1 MHDLIKDN
9 KILKSYNFGTDTPPI
24 LDPKKGK
31 WVPRTTIDPEYD
43 SEKQKKTLVKTVN
56 EDSTVWEYIVS
67 DLTEEEFNQRQP
79 SEDQVDQEA
88 INKIA
93 RKQFETMVVSDEEI
107 NDYASLFP
115 AFKVGEIITQE
126 MMDAEPVRRQYKN
139 EVWEA
144 IQPHTTQLDWLPPDV
159 PALWGKVY
167 NPETIPLWVQPF
179 GAGDPNI
186 KHTGDKVQWPEG
198 TIWIS
203 TVDDNIWEPGVYGW
217 EEVL

>member
-9 KILKSYNFGTDTPPI
+9 KIVKSYNFGTDTPPI

-31 WVPRTTIDPEYD
+31 WVPRTTIDPEHD
-43 SEKQKKTLVKTVN
+43 PDKQKKTLVKTVN
-56 EDSTVWEYIVS
+56 EDSTIWEYIVS
-67 DLTEEEFNQRQP
+67 DFTEEEFNQIQP

-93 RKQFETMVVSDEEI
+93 RKQFETMTVSDEEI

-115 AFKVGEIITQE
+115 AFKLGEIITQE
-126 MMDAEPVRRQYKN
+126 MMDAAPVRRQYKN
-139 EVWEA
+139 EVWQA

-167 NPETIPLWVQPF
+167 DPETIPLWVQPS
-179 GAGDPNI
+179 GAEDPNI

-203 TVDDNIWEPGVYGW
+203 IVDDNIWEPGVYGW

>member
-9 KILKSYNFGTDTPPI
+9 KIIKSYNFGTDTPPI
-24 LDPKKGK
+24 LNPKKGK

-79 SEDQVDQEA
+79 SEDQIDQEA

-167 NPETIPLWVQPF
+167 NPETIPLWVQPL

>member
-9 KILKSYNFGTDTPPI
+9 KILKSYNFGADTPPI
-24 LDPKKGK
+24 LDPKKGT
-31 WVPRTTIDPEYD
+31 WVPRTVIDPEYD
-43 SEKQKKTLVKTVN
+43 PEKQKKTLVKTVN

-79 SEDQVDQEA
+79 SENQVDQEA

-115 AFKVGEIITQE
+115 AFKLGENITQD
-126 MMDAEPVRRQYKN
+126 MMDAGPVRRQYKN
-139 EVWEA
+139 EVWQA

-167 NPETIPLWVQPF
+167 DPEIIPLWVQPS
-179 GAGDPNI
+179 GVGDPNI